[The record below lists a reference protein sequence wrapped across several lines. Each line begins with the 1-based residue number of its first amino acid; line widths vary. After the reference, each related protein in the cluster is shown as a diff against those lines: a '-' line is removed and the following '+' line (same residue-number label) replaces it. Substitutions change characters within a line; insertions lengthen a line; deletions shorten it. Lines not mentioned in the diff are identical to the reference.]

1 MYGSRTSSAVWKSKF
16 YGAFIDA
23 TPARWRGDAGSS
35 PLDRAAHPTHWLI
48 STQVVCITANGF
60 ENFSTCPRTINEVQ
74 AVMAGGT
81 WPPPVDEAPDLG
93 RRWARFADGAL
104 EDVSVPGIVLPKGAR
119 RGSFSPG
126 GSPGT
131 RRGSGSLIGRV
142 RASSGSFSGRED
154 Y

>member
-1 MYGSRTSSAVWKSKF
+1 ME
-16 YGAFIDA
+16 D
-23 TPARWRGDAGSS
+23 
-35 PLDRAAHPTHWLI
+35 
-48 STQVVCITANGF
+48 VVCITQNGF
-60 ENFSTCPRTINEVQ
+60 ENFTTCPRTINEVQ
-74 AVMAGGT
+74 AVMSGGV
-81 WPPPVDEAPDLG
+81 WPPPVDEAPDLQ
-93 RRWARFADGAL
+93 RRWARFVDGAL

-131 RRGSGSLIGRV
+131 TRRGSGSLIGRV